1 MSIQIYSVFSIKLIK
16 LISRGRLK
24 IQNLDFLF
32 ICIFFQLFSH
42 PKYVSSQR
50 IAVFLSMKD
59 ELNTQEII
67 KDMFK
72 CGKSCFIPRYEST
85 SSHMDMLKVNS
96 LQDIETLPLTSWNIR
111 QPAKDD
117 NSREEALASG

>member
-1 MSIQIYSVFSIKLIK
+1 M
-16 LISRGRLK
+16 
-24 IQNLDFLF
+24 
-32 ICIFFQLFSH
+32 FSH
-42 PKYVSSQR
+42 TKYMSSQR

-111 QPAKDD
+111 QPAKED

>member
-1 MSIQIYSVFSIKLIK
+1 M
-16 LISRGRLK
+16 
-24 IQNLDFLF
+24 
-32 ICIFFQLFSH
+32 
-42 PKYVSSQR
+42 SSQR

-96 LQDIETLPLTSWNIR
+96 LQDIETLTLTSWNIR